1 MNASVSQLSLY
12 KQDHKNVSK
21 SIGTLLRFFF
31 LLEFGKIYQRSKY
44 EMSIWCRSTAIVNI
58 HNFKVFFYFLRAP
71 FNFALWRRT
80 AHSLSL
86 FLCFHSF
93 SRNSGA
99 IFNGVLLPLLLIMDL
114 GKHFNGCG
122 YACVHAT
129 HSKPQRLFDNV
140 DLLLLLYVFS
150 KTLYAHIKGTKK
162 KERKANHRHK
172 WLKMS
177 ASEKE
182 NEYKM
187 E

>member
-12 KQDHKNVSK
+12 KQDHENVSK

-31 LLEFGKIYQRSKY
+31 CWSLGKFINAPNMKWVSGVVQQPLLIFTILKSSFIFFVPLSISLFGG
-44 EMSIWCRSTAIVNI
+44 EP
-58 HNFKVFFYFLRAP
+58 L
-71 FNFALWRRT
+71 
-80 AHSLSL
+80 SLSH